1 MRGKF
6 RGGVGAAAVVA
17 VVALAAILGWW
28 ELDGRW
34 RPHVISKDPARLAR
48 LVQSAGWVSPG
59 RGGRPMY
66 MISFRS
72 CPDCIRLEK
81 AQFPAL
87 EAAGVDV
94 RVIMVARR
102 AKSTA
107 AERAGVAALWATR
120 SWPLYERWTSMPVAA
135 WTAQGLPS
143 ADADPAR
150 AALVEQGR
158 ALVDALQPILAANGV
173 SPQVHYPTLLWQD
186 AQGRWRGC
194 NCEDPRTYRALRR
207 ELGVRA

>member
-1 MRGKF
+1 MR
-6 RGGVGAAAVVA
+6 RGAGLALGAAAIGVA
-17 VVALAAILGWW
+17 ALVAWGGWW

-34 RPHVISKDPARLAR
+34 RPHVITRGSARLAE

-59 RGGRPMY
+59 RGGRPLY

-87 EAAGVDV
+87 QASGIDT

-102 AKSTA
+102 SKSTP
-107 AERAGVAALWATR
+107 AERSGVAALWSTGG
-120 SWPLYERWTSMPVAA
+120 WPLYERWTSMPVAA
-135 WTAQGLPS
+135 WTADGLPP
-143 ADADPAR
+143 ADGDPAR
-150 AALVEQGR
+150 TALVEKGR
-158 ALVDALQPILAANGV
+158 TLVDALQPILAANGV
-173 SPQVHYPTLLWQD
+173 SPQVHFPTLLWQD

-207 ELGVRA
+207 ELGVEA